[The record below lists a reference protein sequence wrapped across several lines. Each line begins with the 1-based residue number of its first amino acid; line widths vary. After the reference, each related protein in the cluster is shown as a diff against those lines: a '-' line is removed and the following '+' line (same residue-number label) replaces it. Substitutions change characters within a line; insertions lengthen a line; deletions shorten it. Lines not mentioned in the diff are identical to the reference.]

1 LVSVVVSS
9 NFATIRLRQISMP
22 KNPESPRLSWTIWVY
37 GLFFGSFS
45 LVLLSVVVGLFD
57 TTTELVPAHEKIQ
70 QFLLVFAGLCGLMT
84 CGAGVYFTR
93 GLKISQR
100 IVLPLVFLFETAI
113 GVFLMGGHLASI
125 AEGWIDFPA
134 GRTHTEVVPMQ
145 ISRAYE
151 THGKGSSQYIQTMPI
166 WSTLEITRADFVFMR
181 DHRRSEDDVK
191 DTDEIKSRGY
201 FCAMV
206 TVEWTDKAVR
216 ILHAGSDKLPAG
228 TVVVC
233 PGLYRAH

>member
-1 LVSVVVSS
+1 VVEEDAEHFELECRQLVSVVVSS

-145 ISRAYE
+145 IHAPMRRTA
-151 THGKGSSQYIQTMPI
+151 KG
-166 WSTLEITRADFVFMR
+166 
-181 DHRRSEDDVK
+181 
-191 DTDEIKSRGY
+191 
-201 FCAMV
+201 
-206 TVEWTDKAVR
+206 AVNTFR
-216 ILHAGSDKLPAG
+216 Q
-228 TVVVC
+228 C
-233 PGLYRAH
+233 PSGRLWK